1 MSELVLGKMGCV
13 GISSFILLLELQ
25 HKHFDCF
32 DFVSGH
38 GRSKWCL
45 FVSNNGEQ
53 QMQYFAT
60 FVHTWWISTELCV
73 AKIPNRILLM
83 EAEFVYISTN
93 FK

>member
-53 QMQYFAT
+53 QIRT
-60 FVHTWWISTELCV
+60 TKS
-73 AKIPNRILLM
+73 ILPLL
-83 EAEFVYISTN
+83 FTPGGFPLDYVWPKYQIG
-93 FK
+93 FY